1 MNVLTREAEGDFDYR
16 GGNMIPE
23 RDHEQNKNKNKQ
35 TKKNTGIPEVR
46 KEKKTDFLVTL
57 QREPAL

>member
-23 RDHEQNKNKNKQ
+23 RDHEQNKQ
-35 TKKNTGIPEVR
+35 TKKTTGIPEVR